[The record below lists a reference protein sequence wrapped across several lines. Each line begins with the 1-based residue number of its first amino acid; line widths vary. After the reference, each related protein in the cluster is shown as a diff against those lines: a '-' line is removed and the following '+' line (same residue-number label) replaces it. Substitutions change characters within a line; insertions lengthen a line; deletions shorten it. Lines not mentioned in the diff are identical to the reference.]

1 MLLGMR
7 WRTSSSLGARAEETS
22 PRPGDV
28 ALRGRQAASE
38 EFRRLLALRARSQ
51 ARSSRSRSSRDLRRA
66 TNQGGNT
73 AQRTVE
79 ASPALESPP
88 APLRASANGAHR
100 PRSDA
105 SRTTMPAPIV
115 TRRSGRAPQQQD
127 PRPFSRIER
136 EGCGRNPSGVHS
148 ERDQHR
154 NQARNTPVP
163 SPKAS
168 SLAPI
173 ASATAK
179 CKFANGAC
187 RPSTNPRGNPCPPPN
202 NNSGR

>member
-7 WRTSSSLGARAEETS
+7 GGTSSSLEARAEETS
-22 PRPGDV
+22 PRPGEV

-38 EFRRLLALRARSQ
+38 ELRRLLALRARSQ
-51 ARSSRSRSSRDLRRA
+51 ARSSWSRSSRDLRRA
-66 TNQGGNT
+66 TKQGENT
-73 AQRTVE
+73 AQGTVE
-79 ASPALESPP
+79 ARPTPESPP
-88 APLRASANGAHR
+88 APLRAPADGAHR
-100 PRSDA
+100 PRSDV
-105 SRTTMPAPIV
+105 SRRTMRAPSIIG
-115 TRRSGRAPQQQD
+115 RSGQVLTQQD
-127 PRPFSRIER
+127 PRQFSRIER
-136 EGCGRNPSGVHS
+136 QGCGRNPSGVHS

-163 SPKAS
+163 SPNAS